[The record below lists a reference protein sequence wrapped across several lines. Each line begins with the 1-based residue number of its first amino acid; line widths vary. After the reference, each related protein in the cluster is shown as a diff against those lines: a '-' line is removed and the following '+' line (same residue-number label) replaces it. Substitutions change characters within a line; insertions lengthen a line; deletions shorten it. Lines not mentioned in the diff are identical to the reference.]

1 LINQSSR
8 RRVTAAWEEDIPGTK
23 AALAAAKSG
32 PTEILDPSF
41 GKRIAYPLRRTAGMG
56 TGRFA
61 IDDIVTSMR
70 CVIDQLPAAQRK
82 LIDFDP
88 LQVERH
94 R

>member
-1 LINQSSR
+1 M
-8 RRVTAAWEEDIPGTK
+8 AASYNDREDEV
-23 AALAAAKSG
+23 L
-32 PTEILDPSF
+32 
-41 GKRIAYPLRRTAGMG
+41 
-56 TGRFA
+56 A

-70 CVIDQLPAAQRK
+70 CVIPAAERK